1 MRAPTWLLGAVLAG
15 CGGAARWSPRTPDAP
30 FRYAPPALGAL
41 LPEAPRNVR
50 AARLPN
56 GLRVVV
62 AERPEA
68 AAVLMRFV
76 NLRGG
81 DDTERDRPGLA
92 ALAAEMM
99 AATMGHCEGAP
110 EVCRSAPQ
118 RWGITRTMSFVSGD
132 ADPGNVGV
140 FVRHV
145 AAGLRGFD
153 DSAATFTGARDRA
166 RDEALERSRQ
176 QRLSELLT
184 ETVFED
190 GTLYSTRVR
199 GSADEVAE
207 LRGDRLLRLVQT
219 RYVPSSSV
227 LLAVGRV
234 TLDELLAWV
243 EPMLGVWTGPPAAP
257 RPETPARLRD
267 GGDAVVLL
275 ASPGRTQA
283 EVVFAVPLRTP
294 DAASLAAAR
303 VLATAMGSN
312 FSSRLQRALRVQ
324 RGSTYGVSA
333 DLAEHGNV
341 AVLVVHTEL
350 EESRVAES
358 LRAVRDAFE
367 AVTRDGLTAE
377 EFDRARTRLQV
388 GWDTQSDTA
397 EGFADRLL
405 DAVVDGRDP
414 LAPPPW
420 IAALPGLT
428 AAGGNAWLRGA
439 LREATPR
446 VFVRGDA
453 TRLRAALDALDLG
466 PARIITGE

>member
-1 MRAPTWLLGAVLAG
+1 MRASWWILPLALAG
-15 CGGAARWSPRTPDAP
+15 CGGASRWSPRTPDAP

-41 LPEAPRNVR
+41 LPEAPRSVR
-50 AARLPN
+50 SARLAN

-68 AAVLMRFV
+68 ATVLMRFV

-99 AATMGHCEGAP
+99 AAGVGHCVGAP
-110 EVCRSAPQ
+110 EVCRSAPR
-118 RWGITRTMSFVSGD
+118 RWGITRTMSFVMGD
-132 ADPGNVGV
+132 VDPEHVGV
-140 FVRHV
+140 FVRHL
-145 AAGLRGFD
+145 AAGLRRFD
-153 DSAATFTGARDRA
+153 ESPGTFARSRDRA
-166 RDEALERSRQ
+166 RDEAVERSRQ

-184 ETVFED
+184 ETVFDD
-190 GTLYSTRVR
+190 GSLYSSSVR
-199 GSADEVAE
+199 GSADEIAE
-207 LRGDRLLRLVQT
+207 LGSDRLRRLVQA

-243 EPMLGVWTGPPAAP
+243 EPMLGVWSGPPAAP
-257 RPETPARLRD
+257 RPETPVRLRE

-283 EVVFAVPLRTP
+283 EVVYAIPLRTP
-294 DAASLAAAR
+294 DATTRAAAR
-303 VLATAMGSN
+303 LLATAMGSN

-333 DLAEHGNV
+333 ELAEHGDV
-341 AVLVVHTEL
+341 SVLVVHTEL

-358 LRAVRDAFE
+358 LRAVRDAFA
-367 AVTRDGLTAE
+367 AVTRDGLTAD

-388 GWDTQSDTA
+388 GWDAESDTDD
-397 EGFADRLL
+397 GLADRIL

-414 LAPPPW
+414 LAAPPW
-420 IAALPGLT
+420 IAALPALT
-428 AAGGNAWLRGA
+428 AEGSNAWLRGA
-439 LREATPR
+439 LREASPR

-466 PARIITGE
+466 PARIIAGE